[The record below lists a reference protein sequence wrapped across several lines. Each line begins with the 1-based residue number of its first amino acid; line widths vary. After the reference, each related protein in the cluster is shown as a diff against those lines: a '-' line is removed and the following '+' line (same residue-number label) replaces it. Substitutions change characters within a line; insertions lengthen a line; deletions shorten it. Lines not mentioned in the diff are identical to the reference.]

1 NFTPPYDATLTKNLR
16 EAGAIVI
23 AKAVLTELAN
33 WVSGAPTP
41 MPGNYSAVGGFS
53 FNPYDPR
60 PDPRESSDGR
70 PVMSTGGSS
79 SGAGTAANFWAANVG
94 SDTAGSRVHP
104 PLRTMLVGLRPP
116 PGRPSRHGI
125 IPITADQ
132 DTAGPM
138 ARTVTDAAILFG
150 ALESASP
157 DPDDPAT
164 TRCTPPPGRDYTKF
178 LNPTGLRGAR
188 IGIPRA
194 YYYDRLPSTGEP
206 AATPSPTPTAGGA
219 AGG

>member
-1 NFTPPYDATLTKNLR
+1 
-16 EAGAIVI
+16 
-23 AKAVLTELAN
+23 
-33 WVSGAPTP
+33 
-41 MPGNYSAVGGFS
+41 
-53 FNPYDPR
+53 
-60 PDPRESSDGR
+60 
-70 PVMSTGGSS
+70 
-79 SGAGTAANFWAANVG
+79 
-94 SDTAGSRVHP
+94 
-104 PLRTMLVGLRPP
+104 
-116 PGRPSRHGI
+116 I

-178 LNPTGLRGAR
+178 LSPAGLRGAR

-194 YYYDRLPSTGEP
+194 YYYDRVPPAGEP
-206 AATPSPTPTAGGA
+206 VATAAPPPPAGVGAGTGRGGRGGGRGGLGDAQTALMNEAIDVLTRNGAIVVDPANMPTVVDSDPSKNILS
-219 AGG
+219 

>member
-70 PVMSTGGSS
+70 PLMSTGGSS
-79 SGAGTAANFWAANVG
+79 SGAGTAANFWAASVG
-94 SDTAGSRVHP
+94 SDTAGTGGKP
-104 PLRTMLVGLRPP
+104 PLLPHPLRPP
-116 PGRPSRHGI
+116 PPPRRGSPPRLPPH
-125 IPITADQ
+125 PPPP
-132 DTAGPM
+132 DTAQ
-138 ARTVTDAAILFG
+138 
-150 ALESASP
+150 
-157 DPDDPAT
+157 
-164 TRCTPPPGRDYTKF
+164 
-178 LNPTGLRGAR
+178 
-188 IGIPRA
+188 PRA
-194 YYYDRLPSTGEP
+194 P
-206 AATPSPTPTAGGA
+206 
-219 AGG
+219 